1 MKTKERVLVLLEE
14 FKGDFLSGETIGKKL
29 KLSRSAVWKNINE
42 LKKDGFTIHGVS
54 NKGYCLLSDCDRL
67 SSEGICAFIDN
78 ECKNLSIHVENQV
91 TSTNTL
97 VKEAG
102 ACGAPEGY
110 VLVANQQTEGRGRY
124 GRSFY
129 SPESTGIYFS
139 ILLRPKMEV
148 NEAATITTIAAV
160 SVAKAIQKVT
170 GKEVQIKWVN
180 DLFFQGSK
188 ICGILTEGAL
198 NMESKGM
205 DYVVVGIGLNVKLP
219 QNGFPKELELIATS
233 LETKG
238 QEESRNRLVA
248 ECLNCFFHYYNQLP
262 QRNYVEEYRKRSLI
276 LGKEIL
282 VMSTENGIPARAIDI
297 DEDCHLLVEY
307 ENKKQEW
314 LSSGEVSIRK
324 RF

>member
-1 MKTKERVLVLLEE
+1 
-14 FKGDFLSGETIGKKL
+14 
-29 KLSRSAVWKNINE
+29 
-42 LKKDGFTIHGVS
+42 
-54 NKGYCLLSDCDRL
+54 
-67 SSEGICAFIDN
+67 
-78 ECKNLSIHVENQV
+78 
-91 TSTNTL
+91 
-97 VKEAG
+97 
-102 ACGAPEGY
+102 
-110 VLVANQQTEGRGRY
+110 
-124 GRSFY
+124 
-129 SPESTGIYFS
+129 
-139 ILLRPKMEV
+139 MEV